1 MNEDQREP
9 LLLLLENQWNEEE
22 EHAKCVNFDDLIDNY
37 ALILFLTA
45 IYIPSTFLQKYF

>member
-45 IYIPSTFLQKYF
+45 IYILSL